1 MGVELREATFHALGD
16 GPGSH
21 GGSADSF
28 DPFFGIVDANDLVNG
43 LSVVE
48 FEVVFVVEDT
58 FVVFL
63 VIVTFA
69 KAEADDGVAC
79 GIEDDEGVG
88 GTLVAVEVFE

>member
-1 MGVELREATFHALGD
+1 M
-16 GPGSH
+16 
-21 GGSADSF
+21 
-28 DPFFGIVDANDLVNG
+28 NG

-88 GTLVAVEVFE
+88 GTLVAMEVFERGRGAKSLSDDLVFFVENSLNAGPIGVGFE